1 MKKNVLYIDIV
12 YRDKG
17 TKEIIK
23 VLVSHN
29 GKQDEITL
37 RKLSSLIKMGYK
49 IENAIL
55 TCNNVLRAKSGHL
68 KTEYIDEKLVGGLLQ
83 YKNSKKY
90 DGNTDKFGITMNNID
105 YIVKYPKE
113 KGDTS
118 IFSEYVA
125 SNFIRGLGYNGHET
139 FLAKDEGNIVVL
151 LKDFTNLGEYLRSY
165 KDTNQSS
172 EDTLITN
179 KYYTYDDVLYMIK
192 KHTKLSDEQKKNCL
206 IQFWQMYMCD
216 AILANRDRHHGN
228 WGYIRGKSGY
238 RIAPIYDNGSSLY
251 PDVSKKLDL
260 YKSNRKKFLEE
271 RSEKFPAS
279 LLCIYDDNLK
289 RNRRTNYYEMVGI
302 LDNIEK
308 NLVYNHIKSIGIE
321 NIYNIIKKCCSN
333 RLIPKDL
340 SNFYIDI
347 VCIRYMHIILR
358 MSFED
363 SYRRLLDVRKSN

>member
-1 MKKNVLYIDIV
+1 MKKNVLYIDTV

-68 KTEYIDEKLVGGLLQ
+68 KTEYIDEKSVGGLLQ

-321 NIYNIIKKCCSN
+321 NIYNIIKKCCSHK
-333 RLIPKDL
+333 LIPKDL

>member
-1 MKKNVLYIDIV
+1 MKKNVLYINIV
-12 YRDKG
+12 YRDKK

-29 GKQDEITL
+29 GTHDEITL

-49 IENAIL
+49 IDNAIL

-68 KTEYIDEKLVGGLLQ
+68 KTEYIDEKSVGGLLQ

-139 FLAKDEGNIVVL
+139 FLEKDEGNIVVL

-192 KHTKLSDEQKKNCL
+192 KHTKLSNEQKKNCL

-308 NLVYNHIKSIGIE
+308 NLVYNHIKSIEIE
-321 NIYNIIKKCCSN
+321 NIYNIIKKCCSHK
-333 RLIPKDL
+333 LIPKDL